1 MKMNILVDALFGLA
15 MERFGFIGVFP
26 LLCGVPL
33 FLTIEL
39 TYIAMS
45 LVKGREILLVASWR
59 VGLSLVA
66 SMLFWQYIVNER
78 PLGFPTK
85 GLPNYIEL
93 GVMVLLDG
101 VLYATRCRQALA
113 GNVRKMKQLEHIAV
127 AAMPIAAILLA
138 FLFPRIPE

>member
-1 MKMNILVDALFGLA
+1 MKTVFDMLFDFA
-15 MERFGFIGVFP
+15 MECFGFIGVFP

-33 FLTIEL
+33 LLAIEL
-39 TYIAMS
+39 TYVAMS
-45 LVKGREILLVASWR
+45 LVKGRKILLVASWR
-59 VGLSLVA
+59 VCISLIV
-66 SMLFWQYIVNER
+66 SMLVWQYIVNER